1 MELSYRK
8 IFSIKSIIVI
18 ICIFI
23 CASFAGHIILR
34 KFYGEIFEKETELS
48 REKGT
53 GKLMQSGDGLYT
65 YRIFEDT
72 GDIII
77 ICYNG
82 ALVNQET
89 TVVIP
94 DEIDG
99 HIVTALDEV
108 SIAYNEYIEKIIL
121 PKSLT
126 TLRRGIGANCPNLKT
141 IIFMGDDIS
150 LDDDAL
156 KYSQNTCFSGT
167 VFTKKDSIL
176 WKYCKK
182 NGIQVRESDR
192 ESE

>member
-1 MELSYRK
+1 M
-8 IFSIKSIIVI
+8 
-18 ICIFI
+18 
-23 CASFAGHIILR
+23 
-34 KFYGEIFEKETELS
+34 
-48 REKGT
+48 
-53 GKLMQSGDGLYT
+53 
-65 YRIFEDT
+65 
-72 GDIII
+72 
-77 ICYNG
+77 
-82 ALVNQET
+82 

-167 VFTKKDSIL
+167 VFTKKDSTL